1 MRGLAGSPVLR
12 RLAFGSAALVVVTA
26 AMAGIAAAVGP
37 FAMPPSHAMSAILDF
52 AGLMESP
59 ATATERAVVETIRLP
74 RIVLALLV
82 GGALG
87 VSGAVMQGLFRNPM
101 ADPGIIGVSTG
112 GAVGAVVA
120 IAIGANAAFPLALP
134 AMAFAGAAGA
144 LALVYAVASAGG
156 RFSMAALLLTG
167 VAVAAFLAAVIS
179 AIVLY
184 TEDREA
190 QRAMIFWLAGG
201 LDASRWEDVRLAAPF
216 VLAGAAVAVIL
227 ARDLNLL
234 MVSEEEAR
242 ALGVRVGFTRNLPTC
257 GGVPHHRDCGGVFGH
272 DRFRGAGSATCAA
285 ARHGRRSPR
294 SHPAERA
301 RRRPVPVSCR
311 HAGACGGC
319 PGRGAGGHRHFL
331 RGRAVLSVS
340 TGTSQVARW
349 VDLAIVRA
357 AQIGDSD
364 RMITKSSMP
373 AAAGGQGYVS
383 GVGERMHA
391 SELRAALPNCPRPT
405 PTGAHKRRPY
415 DGARLR
421 RLFSYQPSMSAG
433 SGGSGYES
441 GVGQRMASSE
451 LRSALPDCPRP
462 TPMGAHKRRPYKW
475 TRRRG
480 LFSYQFQSD

>member
-1 MRGLAGSPVLR
+1 MLI
-12 RLAFGSAALVVVTA
+12 VVTA

-37 FAMPPSHAMSAILDF
+37 FSMPPSHAVGVILDL
-52 AGLMESP
+52 AGLADSP

-112 GAVGAVVA
+112 GAAGAVVA
-120 IAIGANAAFPLALP
+120 IAIGANALFPLALP

-167 VAVAAFLAAVIS
+167 VAVSAFLAAVIS

-216 VLAGAAVAVIL
+216 VLAGVAVAAVL

-242 ALGVRVGFTRNLPTC
+242 ALGVRVGFTRNILLVSASLIT
-257 GGVPHHRDCGGVFGH
+257 GTAVAFSGTIAFVGLVVPHALRLVVGADHRVLIPLSALGGGLFLL
-272 DRFRGAGSATCAA
+272 AA
-285 ARHGRRSPR
+285 DTLARVVVA
-294 SHPAERA
+294 PAEVRVGIVTSFVGAPFFLFLLIRNKSRA
-301 RRRPVPVSCR
+301 
-311 HAGACGGC
+311 
-319 PGRGAGGHRHFL
+319 
-331 RGRAVLSVS
+331 
-340 TGTSQVARW
+340 
-349 VDLAIVRA
+349 
-357 AQIGDSD
+357 
-364 RMITKSSMP
+364 
-373 AAAGGQGYVS
+373 
-383 GVGERMHA
+383 
-391 SELRAALPNCPRPT
+391 
-405 PTGAHKRRPY
+405 
-415 DGARLR
+415 
-421 RLFSYQPSMSAG
+421 
-433 SGGSGYES
+433 
-441 GVGQRMASSE
+441 
-451 LRSALPDCPRP
+451 
-462 TPMGAHKRRPYKW
+462 
-475 TRRRG
+475 G
-480 LFSYQFQSD
+480 LI